1 MKTRLTHNPLITRRT
16 ALRGSAYGLALAS
29 LAGCGGGD
37 DASATTTSGS
47 TSTATTGTTATGTT
61 ATTTTTTTTT
71 SGTASCV
78 LIPQETD
85 GPYPLYDPILSN
97 TAYVRQDIT
106 EGRAGVPLRL
116 AITLTNVNDACR
128 PLTGTELYIWHCD
141 KDGLYS
147 GYNQPGGNTVG
158 QTFLRGL
165 QTTDANGKVAFT
177 TIFPGWYAGRI
188 THIHL
193 RAYVGAAARATTQFA
208 FPSDI
213 VAAVYASALYT
224 KGPNTSVSGF
234 AQDGIFADGTTYQ
247 MLAMSGSVA
256 TGYDASIN
264 VGIAL

>member
-1 MKTRLTHNPLITRRT
+1 MKPRPIARLITRRA

-29 LAGCGGGD
+29 LSGCGGGGD
-37 DASATTTSGS
+37 ATTTTS
-47 TSTATTGTTATGTT
+47 TGTGSTATTTTSTGTTATATS
-61 ATTTTTTTTT
+61 TTTTTTA
-71 SGTASCV
+71 SSTASCV

-85 GPYPLYDPILSN
+85 GPFPLYDPILSN
-97 TAYVRQDIT
+97 TAYVRSNIT
-106 EGRAGVPLRL
+106 EGKTGVPLRL
-116 AITLTNVNDACR
+116 TLTLTNVNDACR
-128 PLTGTELYIWHCD
+128 PLTNTEVYIWHCD

-147 GYNQPGGNTVG
+147 GYNQAGGNTIG

-165 QTTDANGKVAFT
+165 QTTDANGRVSFT

-193 RAYVGAAARATTQFA
+193 RAYIGAAARATTQFA

-213 VAAVYASALYT
+213 VAAVYASSLYT
-224 KGPNTSVSGF
+224 KGQNTSVSGF

-256 TGYDASIN
+256 AGYDASIN
-264 VGIAL
+264 VGIAG